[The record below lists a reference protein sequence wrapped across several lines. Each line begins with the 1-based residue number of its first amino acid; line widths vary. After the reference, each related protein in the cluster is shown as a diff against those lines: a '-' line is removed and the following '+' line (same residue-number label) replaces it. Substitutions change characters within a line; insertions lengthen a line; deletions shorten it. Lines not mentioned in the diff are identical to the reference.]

1 MDQLENLLSNHPW
14 LRTAE
19 HAVAALAIGYVA
31 KKVLF
36 EGDSLKDKATRLALA
51 AVKATPGGQ
60 ALIKKE
66 QAHMLDEMENAMKV
80 PDQHKLYSLPEKGLD
95 RDEVMSLLKEWR
107 GREEKFNAGKAF
119 GGIYCDDEE
128 HHKFLDQVYVLYSD
142 SNALFPAI
150 FPGLRKFEA
159 EVVRF
164 ACTLL
169 SGDEDTC
176 GTMTCGGTESIMM
189 VCKAY
194 RERAR
199 DLHGITAPEM
209 VVPQSAHP
217 AFAKGAKYF
226 GLKLVLVPVDQET
239 FTVSPAAIKAA
250 MNANT
255 VMVVVSAPTFPQGVI
270 DPVPAVAAIT
280 EAAGVPLHVDCCLG
294 GFLLPWLRRL
304 GHVTKQFDFAVPGVT
319 SISSDIHKYGF
330 GPKGTSTVLYRNA
343 DYRQYQYFTFT
354 EWSGG
359 LYCSPSA
366 TGSRPG
372 GLIAAAW
379 AGLVTM
385 GADGFMANAQII
397 HEQMQVIKS
406 GLRAIPE
413 LRLLGDADAAC
424 ISYAARNPS
433 ALNIFMVADAIEKRG
448 YTCNRLQKP
457 ECIQLQ
463 VGVRRSFSAAQYVKD
478 VAAAVA
484 EVIADP
490 SKFADGTAPMYG
502 MAATMPDRSI
512 VGDLMVG
519 FMDRML
525 NV

>member
-1 MDQLENLLSNHPW
+1 VLNL
-14 LRTAE
+14 
-19 HAVAALAIGYVA
+19 
-31 KKVLF
+31 
-36 EGDSLKDKATRLALA
+36 
-51 AVKATPGGQ
+51 
-60 ALIKKE
+60 
-66 QAHMLDEMENAMKV
+66 M
-80 PDQHKLYSLPEKGLD
+80 
-95 RDEVMSLLKEWR
+95 KEWR
-107 GREEKFNAGKAF
+107 EREHKFNEGKAF

-159 EVVRF
+159 EVVRI
-164 ACTLL
+164 ACNLL
-169 SGDEDTC
+169 GGDEDTC

-194 RERAR
+194 RERAL
-199 DLHGITAPEM
+199 DLHGITEPEM

-226 GLKLVLVPVDQET
+226 GIKLVVVPVDQES
-239 FTVSPAAIKAA
+239 FTVSPAVIKAA
-250 MNANT
+250 MTART

-270 DPVPAVAAIT
+270 DPVVEVAAFT
-280 EAAGVPLHVDCCLG
+280 QEAGVPLHVDCCLG

-304 GHVTKQFDFAVPGVT
+304 GHLQKQFDFGVPGVT

-330 GPKGTSTVLYRNA
+330 GPKGTSVVMYRNS
-343 DYRQYQYFTFT
+343 DYRQYQYFTYT

-359 LYCSPSA
+359 IYCSPSA

-385 GADGFMANAQII
+385 GADGFMANAQKI
-397 HEQMQVIKS
+397 HEQLQLIKG
-406 GLRAIPE
+406 GLRAIPA
-413 LRLLGDADAAC
+413 LRVLGDADAAC
-424 ISYAARNPS
+424 ISYAAQDPG
-433 ALNIFMVADAIEKRG
+433 ALNIFMVADAIEQRG

-457 ECIQLQ
+457 ECIQVQ
-463 VGVRRSFSAAQYVKD
+463 VGVRSGFSAEQYIKD
-478 VAAAVA
+478 VADSVA
-484 EVIADP
+484 EVLADP
-490 SKFADGTAPMYG
+490 TKFKDGTAPLYG

-525 NV
+525 DV